1 MNQSVDQP
9 TDRIGEPP
17 LPGLWQGFRVVLRRD
32 LTLAFR
38 RRAEITNPLVFFV
51 IVVTLF
57 PLGMGPE
64 VNLLERTAP
73 GILWVAALL
82 ASLLALDAIFHPDYQ
97 DGTLEQLMLSPHP
110 LSLLVLA
117 KVIAHWLV
125 TGVPLLLLA
134 PLLGLLLH
142 LPEESLGIL
151 MVSLALGT
159 PTLSLI
165 GAIGVALTV
174 GLRRGG
180 VLLSLLVLP
189 LYIPVL
195 IFGALAVDAAAGGL
209 SPAANLYLLGA
220 VLALSLSLA
229 PLAAAAALRVSLE

>member
-1 MNQSVDQP
+1 MTIARRQTVAEQD
-9 TDRIGEPP
+9 

-32 LTLAFR
+32 LTLAYR

-57 PLGMGPE
+57 PLSMGPE
-64 VNLLERTAP
+64 ANLLARVAP
-73 GILWVAALL
+73 GIIWVAALL
-82 ASLLALDAIFHPDYQ
+82 ASLLSLDAIFSPDHQ
-97 DGTLEQLMLSPHP
+97 DGTLEQLLLSPHP
-110 LSLLVLA
+110 LSLMVLA
-117 KVIAHWLV
+117 KVISHWLV
-125 TGVPLLLLA
+125 SGVPLLLLA
-134 PLLGLLLH
+134 PVLALLLH
-142 LPEESLGIL
+142 LPESALGIL
-151 MVSLALGT
+151 MLSLLLGT

-174 GLRRGG
+174 GLRKGG

-209 SPAANLYLLGA
+209 SPDANLYLLGA
-220 VLALSLSLA
+220 VLALALSLA
-229 PLAAAAALRVSLE
+229 PVAAAAALRVSLE

>member
-1 MNQSVDQP
+1 MNTKSP
-9 TDRIGEPP
+9 TKHAIAEQD

-32 LTLAFR
+32 LTLAYR

-57 PLGMGPE
+57 PLSMGPE
-64 VNLLERTAP
+64 VNLLARVAP
-73 GILWVAALL
+73 GIIWVAALL
-82 ASLLALDAIFHPDYQ
+82 ASLLALDAIFSPDHQ
-97 DGTLEQLMLSPHP
+97 DGTLEQLLLSPHP
-110 LSLLVLA
+110 LSLMVLA

-125 TGVPLLLLA
+125 SGVPLLLLA
-134 PLLGLLLH
+134 PVLALLLH
-142 LPEESLGIL
+142 LPEEALGVL
-151 MVSLALGT
+151 MASLALGT

-174 GLRRGG
+174 GLRKGG

-220 VLALSLSLA
+220 VLALALSLA
-229 PLAAAAALRVSLE
+229 PMAAAAALRVSLE

>member
-1 MNQSVDQP
+1 MSKQQRQTYHEQD
-9 TDRIGEPP
+9 
-17 LPGLWQGFRVVLRRD
+17 LPGLWHGFMVILKRD
-32 LTLAFR
+32 LTLAYR

-57 PLGMGPE
+57 PLSIGPE
-64 VNLLERTAP
+64 VNLLARVAP
-73 GILWVAALL
+73 GIIWVAALL
-82 ASLLALDAIFHPDYQ
+82 ASLLALDAIFQPDHQ
-97 DGTLEQLMLSPHP
+97 DGTLEQIILSPHP
-110 LSLLVLA
+110 LSLMVLA

-125 TGVPLLLLA
+125 SGVPLMLLA
-134 PLLGLLLH
+134 PVLALLLN
-142 LPEESLGIL
+142 LPEQ
-151 MVSLALGT
+151 
-159 PTLSLI
+159 
-165 GAIGVALTV
+165 AIGVALTV
-174 GLRRGG
+174 GLRKGG

-195 IFGALAVDAAAGGL
+195 IFGALAVDSAAGGL

>member
-1 MNQSVDQP
+1 M
-9 TDRIGEPP
+9 TDPAQATAEPQ
-17 LPGLWQGFRVVLRRD
+17 LPGLWSGFWTVLRRD
-32 LTLAFR
+32 LTLSYR
-38 RRAEITNPLVFFV
+38 RRAEITNPLVFFM

-57 PLGMGPE
+57 PLSMGPE
-64 VNLLERTAP
+64 VNLLARSAP

-97 DGTLEQLMLSPHP
+97 DGSLEQLVLAPYP
-110 LSLLVLA
+110 LSLMVLA
-117 KVIAHWLV
+117 KVCAHWLV
-125 TGVPLLLLA
+125 SGVPLILLA
-134 PLLGLLLH
+134 PVLALLLH
-142 LPEESLGIL
+142 LPEEALGVLIAA
-151 MVSLALGT
+151 LALGT

-180 VLLSLLVLP
+180 LLLSLLVLP